1 MKSDKQQAASTSS
14 SSILPTTTTTTT
26 TNSLTLIKNE
36 CLGSRLA
43 PSGAVVCLNFLIRL
57 YRKQIF
63 LRYRKKQIKVV

>member
-14 SSILPTTTTTTT
+14 SSILPTTTTTTTT

-43 PSGAVVCLNFLIRL
+43 PSGAVVCLNCLIRL
-57 YRKQIF
+57 YRKQIS
-63 LRYRKKQIKVV
+63 